1 MSIET
6 ALSVVLLA
14 GFVVTGAG
22 VLRSWLKR
30 MREGARS

>member
-1 MSIET
+1 MSVEL
-6 ALSVVLLA
+6 ALSFVLLA

-22 VLRSWLKR
+22 AVRACLNR

>member
-1 MSIET
+1 MSTEM

-14 GFVVTGAG
+14 GFVVTGAAA
-22 VLRSWLKR
+22 LRAWLER

>member
-1 MSIET
+1 MSVET

-22 VLRSWLKR
+22 ALRAWLKR